1 MAIGTYYLPKE
12 TILRLMHSMVDGNIS
27 EESLLQPS
35 NGLSSEIARFVSD
48 YSKVKPS
55 NLAHSDIKVLS

>member
-12 TILRLMHSMVDGNIS
+12 TILRLMYSMVDENIS

-35 NGLSSEIARFVSD
+35 NGLSREITRFISD

-55 NLAHSDIKVLS
+55 NLAHSDIRVVS